1 MKGLLVKLPEWRTQ
15 LVSELPAAVA
25 LFDPDLRYVAAS
37 AAWSAL
43 FDLAQVALVGRRHNE
58 FAEKANDAV
67 TAVLQRAL
75 AGETVEKY
83 PVTETEPAGKLS
95 SMVLNARAHRDPDG
109 TIVGALVAV
118 EQARVFGGEDA
129 AALLLDPLTGIAGR
143 LGFIHRLGELLS
155 GVGAANRPIAV
166 LVVDIDSFR
175 SLNNLHGVG
184 IGDQV
189 LKITAQRLMFRTREQ
204 RPDDEATTGQM
215 RRRDFVARLG
225 ADQFGVIL
233 GTQPASL
240 AELEA
245 LADRLLRVLESP
257 IAINELN
264 IGITASIGFL
274 VTSAVHRDENDVLR
288 DLDLAL
294 REGKSRGPNRATAW
308 QPALTRI
315 AVRRYTLAE
324 ELRRALDA
332 GEFTMHYQPIFRL
345 ADGRLVGAEALLRW
359 NHPSDGLVSPGTFIP
374 LLEETALIIPVG
386 CWAVHEAVR
395 QMQSWRLLYGRDIID
410 WVSINVSARQ
420 FHDPSALL
428 SAFSEVYES
437 GFPLQRLMLEI
448 TETSLMRDP
457 EATRNVLAELQN
469 LGIRIAI
476 DDFGTGYSS
485 LAAFQ
490 HYRADAIKI
499 DAGFVARIDS
509 ADGGKLATALLNIA
523 RIPGADVIAEGIE
536 TAAQRDFLHA
546 NGCHFGQGYLFARPM
561 EGGLFGTYALT
572 GAAERISASN
582 PSPGSP
588 SAPGRHSGTDSSA

>member
-25 LFDPDLRYVAAS
+25 LFDSDLRYVAAS
-37 AAWSAL
+37 VAWSAL
-43 FDLAQVALVGRRHNE
+43 FDLAQVALVGRRHDE

-83 PVTETEPAGKLS
+83 PVTETEPAGKSS

-118 EQARVFGGEDA
+118 EQAHVFGGGDA

-155 GVGAANRPIAV
+155 AVGVIAV

-189 LKITAQRLMFRTREQ
+189 LKITAQRLMFGTRAQ
-204 RPDDEATTGQM
+204 RPDDESTTGQI

-264 IGITASIGFL
+264 IGITTSIGFL

-428 SAFSEVYES
+428 STFSEVYES

-499 DAGFVARIDS
+499 DAGFVSRIDS

-561 EGGLFGTYALT
+561 EGSLFGTYALT

>member
-1 MKGLLVKLPEWRTQ
+1 
-15 LVSELPAAVA
+15 
-25 LFDPDLRYVAAS
+25 
-37 AAWSAL
+37 
-43 FDLAQVALVGRRHNE
+43 
-58 FAEKANDAV
+58 
-67 TAVLQRAL
+67 
-75 AGETVEKY
+75 
-83 PVTETEPAGKLS
+83 
-95 SMVLNARAHRDPDG
+95 
-109 TIVGALVAV
+109 
-118 EQARVFGGEDA
+118 
-129 AALLLDPLTGIAGR
+129 
-143 LGFIHRLGELLS
+143 
-155 GVGAANRPIAV
+155 

-189 LKITAQRLMFRTREQ
+189 LKITAQRLMFGTRAQ
-204 RPDDEATTGQM
+204 RPDDESTTGQI

-294 REGKSRGPNRATAW
+294 REGKSRGPNRVTAW

-359 NHPSDGLVSPGTFIP
+359 NHPSDGLVSPSTFIP
-374 LLEETALIIPVG
+374 ILEETALIVPVG

-457 EATRNVLAELQN
+457 EAARNVLAELQN

-485 LAAFQ
+485 LAALR

-499 DAGFVARIDS
+499 DAGFVSRIDT

-561 EGGLFGTYALT
+561 EGSLFGTYALT

-582 PSPGSP
+582 PSLGSP
-588 SAPGRHSGTDSSA
+588 SAPARHSGTDSSP

>member
-1 MKGLLVKLPEWRTQ
+1 MKGLPVKLPEWRIQ
-15 LVSELPAAVA
+15 LVSELPAAIA
-25 LFDPDLRYVAAS
+25 LFDPDLRYLAAN
-37 AAWSAL
+37 AAWTAR
-43 FDLAQVALVGRRHNE
+43 FDLTQGALLGRRHDE
-58 FAEKANDAV
+58 LDARADEAFAS
-67 TAVLQRAL
+67 VLQRAL
-75 AGETVEKY
+75 AGETVENY
-83 PVTETEPAGKLS
+83 PVTEIDPGGKS
-95 SMVLNARAHRDPDG
+95 SGMVLSARPHRDPDG
-109 TIVGALVAV
+109 SIAGAFVAV
-118 EQARVFGGEDA
+118 EPARALGGEDA
-129 AALLLDPLTGIAGR
+129 SALLLDPLTGIPGR
-143 LGFIHRLGELLS
+143 LGFIGRLSELLS
-155 GVGAANRPIAV
+155 ETGATNRPIAV

-175 SLNNLHGVG
+175 AVNNLRGVG

-189 LKITAQRLMFRTREQ
+189 LKITAQRLMFGTRTQ
-204 RPDDEATTGQM
+204 RPDDEAASGQI

-233 GTQPASL
+233 GMQPPSL

-245 LADRLLRVLESP
+245 LADRLLRVVQSP
-257 IAINELN
+257 ISINELQ

-294 REGKSRGPNRATAW
+294 RESKSRGPNRATAW
-308 QPALTRI
+308 HAALTQI
-315 AVRRYTLAE
+315 ATRRYTLAD

-332 GEFTMHYQPIFRL
+332 GEFTLHYQPIIRL

-374 LLEETALIIPVG
+374 ILEETALIVPVG

-420 FHDPSALL
+420 FNDPSALL

-457 EATRNVLAELQN
+457 EATRSVLAELQN

-499 DAGFVARIDS
+499 DAGFISRIDS

-536 TAAQRDFLHA
+536 TAAQRNFLRA
-546 NGCHFGQGYLFARPM
+546 NGCLFGQGYLFARPM

-572 GAAERISASN
+572 GSGESIRVPDPN
-582 PSPGSP
+582 PGSP
-588 SAPGRHSGTDSSA
+588 SAPRPHSGTEGLV